1 MLGLMLWHQA
11 TGDPSSLSCACRIAD
26 LICAKYLGDRYPR
39 LVETGSTEMNLA
51 PVHALSILARQT
63 RHPQYLAMA
72 RQIVAEFGAQA
83 DGRSLAGDWL
93 RLALAGTPFFAM
105 PKPRWESLHP
115 IMGLAE
121 LYWTTGE
128 AAYREAFEH
137 IWWSIAEADRHNNGG
152 FSSGEQ
158 ATGNPYDPRPIETC
172 CTIAWIATSVEM
184 LKLTGNSVV
193 ADEIELSTLNSVVG
207 MHSRSGRWATYNT
220 PSDGAR
226 FASAHYIVFQAR
238 SGSPELNCCSVNRPR
253 GLGMIGDWAVM
264 QGLDGLYLNYYGPAR
279 IALRLDSQGV
289 REHQGRANRLEIVLE
304 TDYPRSGH
312 LVAHIRP
319 ELSCELAIFFRIPYW
334 SAHTD
339 VTVNGERVPDVQP
352 GTYLSIERTW
362 RNGDIVELDL
372 DMSPHFWRGER
383 ECGGLTS
390 AYRGPLL
397 LAYDHRYNRSL
408 HTGQKSVVYGGD
420 PRRTSADALLVPT
433 LDARSLRPASVAWD
447 DWLPPTL
454 LLEAATADGRT
465 VRLCDYASA
474 GQTGSLY
481 WSWLPFGNCPNATGF
496 SGQNPLRSTHSGS

>member
-1 MLGLMLWHQA
+1 VVGDYLRAVTEHWLLTAPAANPAMLEMFSDRDTPPYRDMVPWAGEFAGKYLTGAVQVWRTTGDRRLETQIAQFVRQLVARQAVDGYLGPWPADARLTNFSGYHGERGLLTWDTWGHYHIMLGLMLWHQA

-193 ADEIELSTLNSVVG
+193 TES
-207 MHSRSGRWATYNT
+207 
-220 PSDGAR
+220 
-226 FASAHYIVFQAR
+226 
-238 SGSPELNCCSVNRPR
+238 
-253 GLGMIGDWAVM
+253 
-264 QGLDGLYLNYYGPAR
+264 
-279 IALRLDSQGV
+279 
-289 REHQGRANRLEIVLE
+289 
-304 TDYPRSGH
+304 
-312 LVAHIRP
+312 
-319 ELSCELAIFFRIPYW
+319 
-334 SAHTD
+334 
-339 VTVNGERVPDVQP
+339 
-352 GTYLSIERTW
+352 
-362 RNGDIVELDL
+362 
-372 DMSPHFWRGER
+372 
-383 ECGGLTS
+383 
-390 AYRGPLL
+390 
-397 LAYDHRYNRSL
+397 
-408 HTGQKSVVYGGD
+408 
-420 PRRTSADALLVPT
+420 
-433 LDARSLRPASVAWD
+433 
-447 DWLPPTL
+447 
-454 LLEAATADGRT
+454 
-465 VRLCDYASA
+465 
-474 GQTGSLY
+474 
-481 WSWLPFGNCPNATGF
+481 
-496 SGQNPLRSTHSGS
+496 